1 MQDENFNMQDNS
13 DQQHNPEP
21 KTKDSVQE
29 NEPIQTDGFNTQPT
43 YSTIPP
49 RYEPTNTYTQPVY
62 TPPQIS
68 KKKKSNPWAVVSIIC
83 IILTIASISL
93 ASISLIRSTNKN
105 TPTAQYTQTPN
116 INQNGTPDYT
126 PENGETN
133 EEGLQKL
140 DTTQVIKKVE
150 PSTVEIIASNTSS
163 ASAGSGV
170 IMTEDGYV
178 LTNAHVIAGATSLSV
193 ITTDGQQHNAV
204 VIGYDTDSDTGVIKM
219 DGTFTAASFGD
230 SSKLV
235 QGEEVIAIGTPYSPD
250 LYNTCTKGIVSGIRN
265 NLSFNSI
272 GLTLNVIQHDA
283 AINSGNSGG
292 PLVNMYGQVIG
303 INSVKISGVYEGLC
317 FSIQI
322 NDMLET
328 AKQLIANG
336 TVEKPVLGIKGGTA
350 QAIGGVYIAEVTAG
364 GAAEEAGM
372 QVGDV
377 ITKADDT
384 RMNTMEDLSSYI
396 KSKNIGDTITFSIIR
411 NGEQINI
418 TATLKSSLA

>member
-1 MQDENFNMQDNS
+1 MQDENFNMQDNP
-13 DQQHNPEP
+13 DQQHNSEPE
-21 KTKDSVQE
+21 TKDFVQE
-29 NEPIQTDGFNTQPT
+29 NEPMQTDGFNTQPT

-49 RYEPTNTYTQPVY
+49 RYEPTNTYTQPIY
-62 TPPQIS
+62 TPPQIP

-105 TPTAQYTQTPN
+105 TPTVQYTQTPN

-265 NLSFNSI
+265 NMSFNSI

-303 INSVKISGVYEGLC
+303 INSVKISGVYEGL
-317 FSIQI
+317 
-322 NDMLET
+322 
-328 AKQLIANG
+328 
-336 TVEKPVLGIKGGTA
+336 
-350 QAIGGVYIAEVTAG
+350 
-364 GAAEEAGM
+364 
-372 QVGDV
+372 
-377 ITKADDT
+377 
-384 RMNTMEDLSSYI
+384 
-396 KSKNIGDTITFSIIR
+396 
-411 NGEQINI
+411 
-418 TATLKSSLA
+418 